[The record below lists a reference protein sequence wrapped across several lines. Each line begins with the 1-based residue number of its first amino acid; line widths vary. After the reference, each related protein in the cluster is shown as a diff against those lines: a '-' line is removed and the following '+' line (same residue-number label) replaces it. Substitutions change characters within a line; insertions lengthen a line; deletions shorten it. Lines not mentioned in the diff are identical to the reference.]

1 MLSAP
6 LGSEDRAPSEGADLS
21 ISVVIPSWNGWS
33 LLRENLPSIL
43 QAVESYRAWRQAPA
57 EVIVVDDGS
66 SDGTVERLGR
76 KFPSVRMVSL
86 PENQGFARACNAGFR
101 AARHAWI
108 ALLNN
113 DVRVAS
119 DYLYFKSLHFA
130 DPEVF
135 AVGAKAY
142 EWNSSVLAVGGR
154 YGLFRAGFWRVFFN
168 YDVDPVA
175 GKPWIEERRLLS
187 VYSVGGFSTYRRCFL
202 EALGGFEELLSPFHW
217 EDVDVCYRAWKRGWE
232 VRYEPRSRV
241 WHRTSA
247 TIGPRFRDR
256 YVEYV
261 AARNRLL
268 FHWINLHA
276 PGALLRHAGM
286 LPWVVLSRA
295 LVGDLLPLQAL
306 LGAVKQLGPVVRRR
320 RWEAAHAVRSDWEVR
335 DRLAAFYRSAP
346 IRVYYNR
353 RQIVEKHPESRE
365 ENQRSRHHLQ

>member
-276 PGALLRHAGM
+276 PGALLRHADRKS
-286 LPWVVLSRA
+286 VV
-295 LVGDLLPLQAL
+295 
-306 LGAVKQLGPVVRRR
+306 
-320 RWEAAHAVRSDWEVR
+320 
-335 DRLAAFYRSAP
+335 
-346 IRVYYNR
+346 
-353 RQIVEKHPESRE
+353 
-365 ENQRSRHHLQ
+365 